1 MHSARTAAVS
11 LGDPQTG
18 TVDLWL
24 TDVARNTLSRF
35 TSVTGAGSI
44 AMFPVWSP
52 DGQRLAFSIR
62 PPDSSLRSLYVQA
75 ANGTGQP
82 ELLANGTGND
92 MGPYAW
98 SHDGKF
104 VVFAQGS
111 TDGQQNRDIWLLT
124 LEGDRKPVRYLDT
137 VASEDF
143 PQLSPDSRWMSYASD
158 ESGQAQ
164 VYIEAIPRN
173 GSRVQVSTAGGSQ
186 PRWRRDGRELFYV
199 SEDEKMMSA
208 PIQVSG
214 ASIQAGRPAVL
225 FDDAPGTIPVFFQ
238 YQPTADGQRF
248 LAIVDAGIVPRL
260 TVVLNWRARSGQ

>member
-1 MHSARTAAVS
+1 M
-11 LGDPQTG
+11 
-18 TVDLWL
+18 
-24 TDVARNTLSRF
+24 
-35 TSVTGAGSI
+35 
-44 AMFPVWSP
+44 
-52 DGQRLAFSIR
+52 
-62 PPDSSLRSLYVQA
+62 
-75 ANGTGQP
+75 
-82 ELLANGTGND
+82 
-92 MGPYAW
+92 
-98 SHDGKF
+98 
-104 VVFAQGS
+104 VFAQGS

-214 ASIQAGRPAVL
+214 AG
-225 FDDAPGTIPVFFQ
+225 
-238 YQPTADGQRF
+238 
-248 LAIVDAGIVPRL
+248 
-260 TVVLNWRARSGQ
+260 